1 LGETVGTAGVESLIK
16 IGSGKVRDLYAID
29 DDRLLM
35 VASDRISAYDVV
47 LADVIPDKGR
57 VLTGLSL
64 YFFELLRVPNHLI
77 SSDLSDLDLDAGDRT
92 WFQGRAMVVRRAEV
106 IPMECVV
113 RGYLYG
119 SSWREYQ
126 AGGGPTTEHLPP
138 GLVIGDR
145 LPEPMFTPSTKET
158 EGHDQNLDE
167 KGARK
172 LIGSDLYEELRW
184 RSIDIYGRAAEH
196 AATRGVI
203 LADSKFEFGHAG
215 GELILI
221 DEVLTPDSSRYWPAD
236 RWRPGSEVPS
246 FDKQYV
252 RDWLDGTGWDH
263 TRPAPSLPAEVIAG
277 TRARYVEAYER
288 ITDKCFHDYLQETP

>member
-1 LGETVGTAGVESLIK
+1 MTGVGSLIK

-47 LADVIPDKGR
+47 LPDPIPDKGR

-64 YFFELLRVPNHLI
+64 YFFEFLAVPNHLI
-77 SSDLSDLDLDAGDRT
+77 SSDLSHLDLDVGDRE
-92 WFQGRAMVVRRAEV
+92 WFHGRAMVVRRAEV

-119 SSWREYQ
+119 SSWREYRS
-126 AGGGPTTEHLPP
+126 GGGPTTEHLPP
-138 GLVIGDR
+138 GLVMGQR
-145 LPEPMFTPSTKET
+145 LEEPIFTPSTKEAD
-158 EGHDQNLDE
+158 GHDQNLDE
-167 KGARK
+167 KGARN

-184 RSIDIYGRAAEH
+184 RSIDIYERAADH

-203 LADSKFEFGHAG
+203 LADSKFEFGHVS

-236 RWRPGSEVPS
+236 RWRPGLEVPS

-252 RDWLDGTGWDH
+252 RDWLDEAGWDH
-263 TRPAPSLPAEVIAG
+263 SPPAPSLPADVIAG

-288 ITDKCFHDYLQETP
+288 ITENRFHEYLQETS